1 MQRLDTRIHGSAQL
15 NASDFAVVPDSGL
28 PLPLP
33 HGTISAH
40 VRHGD
45 KHKEMSLVS
54 ELEYLTAARRLVE
67 VPTDSALSAEK
78 WRSFRFSA
86 AVKNAARVVA
96 HSTMPPLSR
105 SLFVSTEDAPAIGNL
120 ARAAAPL
127 GWSVLA
133 SQIPRLNDGPVAQ
146 MKDAG
151 LPAVQLT
158 RLHFG
163 QLLMALEADAWIGTY
178 ASNWC
183 RLIDELRGVW
193 VPKAAGP
200 YVEVGVVEDYHVW

>member
-1 MQRLDTRIHGSAQL
+1 MAQL
-15 NASDFAVVPDSGL
+15 SIQRGSSTCGSSGSSCDQAS
-28 PLPLP
+28 
-33 HGTISAH
+33 I
-40 VRHGD
+40 
-45 KHKEMSLVS
+45 VS
-54 ELEYLTAARRLVE
+54 EL
-67 VPTDSALSAEK
+67 K
-78 WRSFRFSA
+78 
-86 AVKNAARVVA
+86 
-96 HSTMPPLSR
+96 
-105 SLFVSTEDAPAIGNL
+105 LFVSTEDAPAIGNL

-127 GWSVLA
+127 GWSVSA

-146 MKDAG
+146 MKEVG

-163 QLLMALEADAWIGTY
+163 QLLLALEADAWIGTY

-200 YVEVGVVEDYHVW
+200 YIEVGVVEDYHVW